1 MRRRRSCFSPG
12 PFILHVGVLLFV
24 CSNIVLAERFDSLP
38 RLPRPGSTAR
48 RPKSRIVLS
57 VDDHG
62 ARGDGIGDDTAAV
75 GNVWKLACSLSA
87 PARILLSAQK
97 TYLFRSIDFAG
108 PCRSK
113 ITIEIAGSV
122 VAPKD
127 PEAWEGLNPHRWIY
141 FHGVKHLTLEG
152 GGKINGMGQEWWR
165 RSCKTNATNP
175 CHPAPTAVIFHRCK
189 DLIVRNLRVING
201 QQMHVAFTNCL
212 RVRAS
217 NLGVIAPAASPN
229 TDGIHIS
236 ASRGVQIEDCIIRT
250 GDDCISIVSNSSRIT
265 VRDII
270 CGPGHGISIGSLG
283 KSKSWAEVHDVLVN
297 GALVSNTDNGLRIKT
312 WQGGG
317 GSVTNVIFQNV
328 WMENVSHP
336 IIIDQYYCD
345 SFEPCPNQTSA
356 VQVGNIS
363 FMGIKGT
370 SATEKAM
377 IFACSDDAPCEG
389 LYLEDIH
396 LVSHNGGTTR
406 SSCWQAHGSVSGQVY
421 PPPCLSFEDRDSFI
435 KQKTQSGSENFHS
448 F

>member
-1 MRRRRSCFSPG
+1 MRRRRSHFSTG
-12 PFILHVGVLLFV
+12 RFILRVNVLLFV
-24 CSNIVLAERFDSLP
+24 CSNIVLAERFDSLL
-38 RLPRPGSTAR
+38 RLPRSGSIPSR
-48 RPKSRIVLS
+48 RKSKLVLS

-62 ARGDGIGDDTAAV
+62 ARGDGISDDTAAI
-75 GNVWKLACSLSA
+75 GHVWKSACSLSA
-87 PARILLSAQK
+87 PARVLLSPKK
-97 TYLFRSIDFAG
+97 TYLFHSIDFAG

-113 ITIEIAGSV
+113 ITLEIAGNI

-152 GGKINGMGQEWWR
+152 GGKINGMGREWWH

-189 DLIVRNLRVING
+189 DLIVRNLSVINS

-212 RVRAS
+212 RVKVS
-217 NLGVIAPAASPN
+217 NLRVIAPAASPN

-236 ASRGVQIEDCIIRT
+236 ASRGVQIKDCIIRT

-283 KSKSWAEVHDVLVN
+283 KSKSWAEVHDVVVD
-297 GALVSNTDNGLRIKT
+297 GALVSNTENGLRIKT

-317 GSVTNVIFQNV
+317 GSVTNVIFQDV
-328 WMENVSHP
+328 WMENVAHP

-345 SFEPCPNQTSA
+345 SFQPCPNQTSA
-356 VQVGNIS
+356 VKVGNIS
-363 FMGIKGT
+363 FLGIKGT

-377 IFACSDDAPCEG
+377 IFSCSDDTPCEG

-396 LVSHNGGTTR
+396 LFSHAGGTTR
-406 SSCWQAHGSVSGQVY
+406 SFCWQAYGSISGLVY
-421 PPPCLSFEDRDSFI
+421 PPPCFSSEDEDNFI
-435 KQKTQSGSENFHS
+435 KQETQSGSEDVHS

>member
-1 MRRRRSCFSPG
+1 MRRRRSRFSPG
-12 PFILHVGVLLFV
+12 RVVLHVTVLLFV
-24 CSNIVLAERFDSLP
+24 CSSIGLAERFESLL
-38 RLPRPGSTAR
+38 RLPRSGSIPSRPGS
-48 RPKSRIVLS
+48 KIVLS

-62 ARGDGIGDDTAAV
+62 ARGDGVSDDTAV
-75 GNVWKLACSLSA
+75 IGKVWKLACSLA
-87 PARILLSAQK
+87 VPTRILLSAGK

-108 PCRSK
+108 PCGSK
-113 ITIEIAGSV
+113 VTLEIAGSI

-141 FHGVKHLTLEG
+141 FHGVKHLTLAG
-152 GGKINGMGQEWWR
+152 GGKINGMGWEWWD

-189 DLIVRNLRVING
+189 DLIVRNLRVINS
-201 QQMHVAFTNCL
+201 QQMHVAFTNCR
-212 RVRAS
+212 RVKAS
-217 NLGVIAPAASPN
+217 NLRVIAPAVSPN

-265 VRDII
+265 VRNII

-283 KSKSWAEVHDVLVN
+283 KLNSWADVHDVVVD
-297 GALVSNTDNGLRIKT
+297 GALVSNTENGLRIKT

-345 SFEPCPNQTSA
+345 SFQPCPNQTSA
-356 VQVGNIS
+356 VKVGNIQ
-363 FMGIKGT
+363 FLGIRGT
-370 SATEKAM
+370 SATENAM
-377 IFACSDDAPCEG
+377 ILPAAMMLHVKG
-389 LYLEDIH
+389 YI
-396 LVSHNGGTTR
+396 
-406 SSCWQAHGSVSGQVY
+406 
-421 PPPCLSFEDRDSFI
+421 
-435 KQKTQSGSENFHS
+435 
-448 F
+448 